1 VVVVYALIGFA
12 LGAAINALADALPLH
27 QRIAVPAY
35 LSRRAAPRFRDIT
48 VHLTTAALF
57 AFLWTRYVDKGTL
70 QIVLASFYSLVLLL
84 VTVTDLE
91 HRLIP
96 DHAIL
101 PAIVI
106 AALASPLGFGDRWP
120 FALLGGVLAFLFFLI
135 AARLGER
142 VLGSGALGDGDV
154 KLAAFA
160 GLISG
165 FPQILVGLIV
175 GLTAGGAISI
185 LLLITRRVTLR
196 TAIPYGPYI
205 VIGAFYAMVWGSE
218 AIRWYASSF

>member
-1 VVVVYALIGFA
+1 VTVLYALIGFA
-12 LGAAINALADALPLH
+12 LGAVINALADALPLH
-27 QRIAVPAY
+27 ERVVVPAY
-35 LSRRAAPRFRDIT
+35 LSRRVAPRLREIA
-48 VHLTTAALF
+48 VHLASAALF
-57 AFLWTRYVDKGTL
+57 AFLWTRYSDRGAI
-70 QIVLASFYSLVLLL
+70 QIALVSFYSLILLL

-101 PAIVI
+101 PAMVI
-106 AALASPLGFGDRWP
+106 AALAAPLSFGDRWP

-142 VLGSGALGDGDV
+142 ALGSGALGDGDV

-175 GLTAGGAISI
+175 GLLLGGAIS
-185 LLLITRRVTLR
+185 LVLLITRRVTLR

-218 AIRWYASSF
+218 AIRWYASGF